1 MPASA
6 IAHVDVDAVLPL
18 SEMATWLATH
28 RSERP
33 PFPRGSGGAA
43 ESPSPRIGEGPRDDA
58 KGTRFTCSDCGGV
71 LFEEEEAGV
80 TRFRCSVGH
89 VFSMESLAAGQAE
102 RLEGAL
108 WTAVRAL
115 EDRAELRTR
124 MSKRAARSG
133 TRRTAEGF
141 RAQADE
147 ARARAA
153 LVREAAEQAR
163 PGALPDDESQAAS

>member
-1 MPASA
+1 
-6 IAHVDVDAVLPL
+6 
-18 SEMATWLATH
+18 
-28 RSERP
+28 
-33 PFPRGSGGAA
+33 
-43 ESPSPRIGEGPRDDA
+43 
-58 KGTRFTCSDCGGV
+58 
-71 LFEEEEAGV
+71 
-80 TRFRCSVGH
+80 VGH
-89 VFSMESLAAGQAE
+89 VFSMESMAAGQAE

-115 EDRAELRTR
+115 EDRAELLTR
-124 MSKRAARSG
+124 MSRRAARSG

-153 LVREAAEQAR
+153 LVREVAEQAR